1 MQQSPDAE
9 RDKINDLVRIGPD
22 VVFHRDVLLPVAP
35 PASGKRATEQIRRA
49 SSSIQPGLQL
59 DFDGE

>member
-9 RDKINDLVRIGPD
+9 RDKVNGLVRISPD
-22 VVFHRDVLLPVAP
+22 VVFHRDVILPVPP
-35 PASGKRATEQIRRA
+35 PASGKRATEQIRSA